1 MKKYAIRI
9 MLGAD
14 DWIYMTVDTG
24 NCFDLV
30 PMLFDTQ
37 DEAEEAAKIWHKQ
50 GRKPITEVVEYD
62 GELYDIQE

>member
-9 MLGAD
+9 MLSAD